1 VTTFATRLPAAFARL
16 SRRRDGGLVA
26 GVCAGLARSARVDP
40 TLVRLV
46 FGFLALAGG
55 AGVLAY
61 AGAWLGLPDE
71 AGRPVT
77 RRRRFVAVGLFVVS
91 FALAL
96 HAIGL
101 ADAVLWPAVLVATG
115 AYLIQWRRDAEP
127 RRTRQRT
134 LIGAVLI
141 VAAAVLF
148 TTSVSSGHTGGALV
162 APTGLLVV
170 LCLVVGPW
178 IWRLAQERDA
188 ERLARIRAQERAD
201 VAARVHD
208 SVLQTLALVQRS
220 ADDPKRVAALA
231 RRQERELR
239 GWLYGDRIESGD
251 RLGTALDDVVA
262 DIEELHGVRVELVR
276 SGDDRPLDPP
286 LRDLV
291 LATREAL
298 ANAAVHAHVDEVSLF
313 VQVGASEIA
322 VFVRDRG
329 GGFDPTTVPDD
340 RRGIKE
346 SVIGRLERAGG
357 NAVVRSVPGQGTEIE
372 LRLPL
377 EVSS

>member
-16 SRRRDGGLVA
+16 SRRRDGRLVG

-40 TLVRLV
+40 TLVRLI

-71 AGRPVT
+71 SARPVT
-77 RRRRFVAVGLFVVS
+77 RRRRIAAAGLLIV
-91 FALAL
+91 ALAVAL
-96 HAIGL
+96 NAIGL
-101 ADAVLWPAVLVATG
+101 AGSVLWPAVLVATG
-115 AYLIQWRRDAEP
+115 TYLIQWRRRDDP

-134 LIGAVLI
+134 LIGAALI
-141 VAAAVLF
+141 ALAAVLF
-148 TTSVSSGHTGGALV
+148 TTSVSSGDTGGSLV

-178 IWRLAQERDA
+178 IWRLAQDRDA

-208 SVLQTLALVQRS
+208 SVLQTLALMQRS

-251 RLGTALDDVVA
+251 RLSAALEDAVA
-262 DIEELHGVRVELVR
+262 DIEELHGTRVELVQT
-276 SGDDRPLDPP
+276 GDRPLDER
-286 LRDLV
+286 LQLLV
-291 LATREAL
+291 LAMREAL
-298 ANAAVHAHVDEVSLF
+298 ANAAVHSGAAEVSLF
-313 VQVGASEIA
+313 VQVGADAVS

-329 GGFDPTTVPDD
+329 GGFDPAAVPDD
-340 RRGIKE
+340 RRGIAE
-346 SVIGRLERAGG
+346 SITGRLERAGG
-357 NAVVRSVPGQGTEIE
+357 TAVVRSVLGEGTEIE

-377 EVSS
+377 EVPS

>member
-1 VTTFATRLPAAFARL
+1 VTTFATRWPAAFGRL
-16 SRRRDGGLVA
+16 SRRREGRLVA

-61 AGAWLGLPDE
+61 AAAWLGLPDE
-71 AGRPVT
+71 SGPPVS
-77 RRRRFVAVGLFVVS
+77 RRRRVVAVGLLVAG
-91 FALAL
+91 FALGL
-96 HAIGL
+96 HAVGL
-101 ADAVLWPAVLVATG
+101 AGAVLWPAVIVATG
-115 AYLIQWRRDAEP
+115 AYLIQWRRDADP

-134 LIGAVLI
+134 LVGAVLI
-141 VAAAVLF
+141 VLAAVLF
-148 TTSVSSGHTGGALV
+148 TTTVSSGDTGGSLI

-170 LCLVVGPW
+170 MGLVVGPW
-178 IWRLAQERDA
+178 IWRLALERDA

-220 ADDPKRVAALA
+220 AGDPRRVAALA

-239 GWLYGDRIESGD
+239 GWLYGDRTESGG
-251 RLGTALDDVVA
+251 RLSGALEDAVA
-262 DIEELHGVRVELVR
+262 DIEELYGVPVELVQ
-276 SGDDRPLDPP
+276 SGDRPLDE
-286 LRDLV
+286 RVQQLV

-298 ANAAVHAHVDEVSLF
+298 TNAAVHSGVTEVSLF
-313 VQVGASEIA
+313 VQAAADEIS

-329 GGFDPTTVPDD
+329 TGFDPAGVPGD
-340 RRGIKE
+340 RRGIAE
-346 SVIGRLERAGG
+346 SITGRLERAGG
-357 NAVVRSVPGQGTEIE
+357 RATVRSVLGEGTEIE

>member
-1 VTTFATRLPAAFARL
+1 VSTFATRLPAAFARL
-16 SRRRDGGLVA
+16 NRRRDGGLVA

-40 TLVRLV
+40 TLVRLI

-55 AGVLAY
+55 AGVVAY
-61 AGAWLGLPDE
+61 AGAWLGLPNE
-71 AGRPVT
+71 GAQPVT
-77 RRRRFVAVGLFVVS
+77 RRRRIVAAGLLVVS
-91 FALAL
+91 FAMAL

-101 ADAVLWPAVLVATG
+101 ANSVLWPAVLVATG
-115 AYLIQWRRDAEP
+115 TYLIQWRRQDNP

-134 LIGAVLI
+134 LVGGALI
-141 VAAAVLF
+141 VLAAVLF
-148 TTSVSSGHTGGALV
+148 TTALSSGDTGGSLV

-208 SVLQTLALVQRS
+208 SVLQTLALMQRS

-239 GWLYGDRIESGD
+239 GWLYGDRIATGEQF
-251 RLGTALDDVVA
+251 RAALEDEVA
-262 DIEELHGVRVELVR
+262 DIEELHGIPVDLVQ
-276 SGDDRPLDPP
+276 SGDLPLDER
-286 LRDLV
+286 LQALV

-298 ANAAVHAHVDEVSLF
+298 ANAAVHAGVPEVSLF
-313 VQVGASEIA
+313 VQVAEDA
-322 VFVRDRG
+322 VTVYVRDRG
-329 GGFDPTTVPDD
+329 AGFDTAAVPAD
-340 RRGIKE
+340 RRGIAE
-346 SVIGRLERAGG
+346 SITGRLERVGG
-357 NAVVRSVPGQGTEIE
+357 AAVVRSVLGERTEIE

-377 EVSS
+377 EVPS

>member
-71 AGRPVT
+71 VDRPVS
-77 RRRRFVAVGLFVVS
+77 RRRRVVAVVLFVVS

-101 ADAVLWPAVLVATG
+101 ADAVLWPAVLVAAG
-115 AYLIQWRRDAEP
+115 AYLIQWRRSAEP

-134 LIGAVLI
+134 VIGVALI
-141 VAAAVLF
+141 VGAAVLF
-148 TTSVSSGHTGGALV
+148 TTSVSSGDTGGSLV

-170 LCLVVGPW
+170 LSLVVGPW

-251 RLGTALDDVVA
+251 QLGAALEDAVA
-262 DIEELHGVRVELVR
+262 DIEELHGIRVDLVQ
-276 SGDDRPLDPP
+276 SGDQPLDERV
-286 LRDLV
+286 RDLV

-298 ANAAVHAHVDEVSLF
+298 ANAAVHAGVVEVSLF
-313 VQVGASEIA
+313 VQVGESEIA
-322 VFVRDRG
+322 VYVRDRG
-329 GGFDPTTVPDD
+329 AGFDPATVPGD
-340 RRGIKE
+340 RRGIAE
-346 SVIGRLERAGG
+346 SITGRLERAGG
-357 NAVVRSVPGQGTEIE
+357 TAAVRSVRGEGTEVE